1 MSQVRQQISFKKH
14 PQQFLEHYLEVSDL
28 KKKKL
33 IHHIQIKD
41 LPEFITLL
49 EPNDKDFFY
58 HSLTPSKQVYLIKH
72 LASDELV
79 YWMKESDYQSSILS
93 QIDIQ
98 KKHLI
103 EKMLM
108 YHERRVGSMMQ
119 VDLVTIQSDQ
129 TAGEVLKYIIHDVS
143 EYFYMDILWV
153 IDSDN
158 KVIGKVSLSDVLIAR
173 KNTKISSI
181 MTHLTTFLNPH
192 DDITIAIQKMMDYDK
207 EAIAV
212 IEHEQLVGIIT
223 SDDVFDALI
232 ESYELDFQKL
242 ANINNFEETDSA
254 IIRYQKRMPWLII
267 ALSVNTT
274 IALILAIFEPT
285 LSQIGLLVLFQPLI
299 LGMAGNISTQ
309 ALGVTLLT
317 LDETNFNLKKHR
329 QKEVRIG
336 LMNASIM
343 SVISFI
349 FSSILL
355 LFIEMTLVESI
366 ITSIQVS
373 LALWMGMT
381 SASLIGLMM
390 PILLKKFNKD
400 PAVASGPLITTLNDF
415 IGLFIYFSIASLFL
429 AIL

>member
-1 MSQVRQQISFKKH
+1 MSQVRQQISFKKQ

-49 EPNDKDFFY
+49 DPKDKDFFY
-58 HSLTPSKQVYLIKH
+58 RSLTPTKQVYLIKH

-79 YWMKESDYQSSILS
+79 YWIKESDDQSSILS

-103 EKMLM
+103 EKMLI
-108 YHERRVGSMMQ
+108 YHEKRVGSMMQ

-129 TAGEVLKYIIHDVS
+129 TAGEVLRYIIHDVS
-143 EYFYMDILWV
+143 EYYYMDILWV
-153 IDSDN
+153 IDLDN

-212 IEHEQLVGIIT
+212 IEHEQIVGIMT

-232 ESYELDFQKL
+232 ESYEEDFQKL

-254 IIRYQKRMPWLII
+254 IMRYQKRMPWLII

-317 LDETNFNLKKHR
+317 LDEPNFNLKKHR

-336 LMNASIM
+336 LMNATIM

-355 LFIEMTLVESI
+355 LFIGMTLDESI

-373 LALWMGMT
+373 IALWMGMT
-381 SASLIGLMM
+381 SAALIGLMM
-390 PILLKKFNKD
+390 PIMLKKFNKD

-429 AIL
+429 AII